1 MDEEKQD
8 RAALCS
14 FMQITHLREAN
25 ARWQETKGKREGEG
39 QGREEKIGDMKKR
52 SKGEVGGEEKRKG
65 RGGERRRVGREE
77 DVRKTL
83 SNGQRI
89 LHQKG
94 TYQ

>member
-39 QGREEKIGDMKKR
+39 QGREEKIGDMKKGAKER
-52 SKGEVGGEEKRKG
+52 WEERRKGKGGEERE
-65 RGGERRRVGREE
+65 GG
-77 DVRKTL
+77 
-83 SNGQRI
+83 
-89 LHQKG
+89 
-94 TYQ
+94 